1 MLLMNCYR
9 LRYLVQLKLIQFL
22 VQWEIKSL
30 CLGHERQEKPHTI
43 LVILQFS
50 SLLILRGWWII
61 AACEEIEEYWYLQF
75 RGRCLFKQNCQ
86 DNQITQQ
93 QTLQFSVL
101 NFIEGFS
108 FKLQLGSLTSFS
120 LIHYFCLYFSIYPFP
135 WESLFSFLH
144 LTKIPL
150 QTPWRKLE
158 IWDCWI
164 PIFSLN
170 KCFNTIR
177 AFFIWHC

>member
-1 MLLMNCYR
+1 MLLIEVLSAVEVDTVFSPVR
-9 LRYLVQLKLIQFL
+9 DQKFVFRTWKTR
-22 VQWEIKSL
+22 KTTS
-30 CLGHERQEKPHTI
+30 I

-61 AACEEIEEYWYLQF
+61 AAHEEIEEYWYLQF
-75 RGRCLFKQNCQ
+75 RGKCLFKQNCQ

-150 QTPWRKLE
+150 QTPWRKLDRFGIVE
-158 IWDCWI
+158 YQS
-164 PIFSLN
+164 F
-170 KCFNTIR
+170 
-177 AFFIWHC
+177 H